1 MANKKKNSR
10 CPLQDTCERN
20 CEFENREREC
30 QFYRDNC
37 LPGDEIEGQPVSVG
51 GELTID
57 EEINA
62 MQEKERAAIDLD
74 ARIKV
79 HADLAWQNLIE
90 SAKCLKKM
98 RDTKLYLELGYS
110 SFEDYTQQSL
120 NLKQS
125 QAYTYIRAYEK
136 LGERFLQSNA
146 NLGITKIDALTKIP
160 AVLLDE
166 FVEQNDLASMTVED
180 VKKLVAE
187 NDAKG
192 EQIDMLTE
200 ECEDLKTAH
209 NEALNERNDLQ
220 NDLSAAEK
228 EIARLEAELEEE
240 RNKPTEVAVAEPD
253 EEILNK
259 LRDEAAKS
267 AKVEAEKQFKADK
280 KALKDKLTAEKDK
293 AIAEAT
299 EKAQKDLDNYKA
311 RVAALDEE
319 KANLLKRSEE
329 LEKQLA
335 ISTSPE
341 TVKFTL
347 YFEAVQEDLQK
358 IFDSITTIRKDN
370 PDVAKQYHGALMR
383 FYVGLEEIIRG
394 L

>member
-37 LPGDEIEGQPVSVG
+37 LPGDEIEGQPVSVV
-51 GELTID
+51 GELTTD
-57 EEINA
+57 DEINA
-62 MQEKERAAIDLD
+62 MQEKEHAAIDLD

-79 HADLAWQNLIE
+79 HANLAWQNLME
-90 SAKCLKKM
+90 SAKCLKEM

-120 NLKQS
+120 NIKQR
-125 QAYTYIRAYEK
+125 QAYTYIKAYED

-146 NLGITKIDALTKIP
+146 NLGITKLGMLAQIP
-160 AVLLDE
+160 ATTRDE
-166 FVEQNDLASMTVED
+166 FVEQNDLASMSVED

-209 NEALNERNDLQ
+209 NEALSERNDLQ

-267 AKVEAEKQFKADK
+267 AKAEAEKQFKADK

-299 EKAQKDLDNYKA
+299 EKAQKDLDDYKA

>member
-209 NEALNERNDLQ
+209 NEALSERNDLQ

-228 EIARLEAELEEE
+228 EIARLEAELEAEK
-240 RNKPTEVAVAEPD
+240 NKPTEVAVAEPD
-253 EEILNK
+253 QETLNK

-267 AKVEAEKQFKADK
+267 AKAEAEKQFKADK

-299 EKAQKDLDNYKA
+299 EKAQKDLDDYKA